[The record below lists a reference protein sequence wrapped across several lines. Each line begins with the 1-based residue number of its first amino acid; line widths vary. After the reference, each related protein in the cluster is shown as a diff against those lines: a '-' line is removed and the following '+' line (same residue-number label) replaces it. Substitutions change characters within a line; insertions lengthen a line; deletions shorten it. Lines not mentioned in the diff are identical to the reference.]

1 MCGIAGIAAY
11 HPQAQPVDATELVAI
26 RDRMVARGPDA
37 DGLWIAPDARIG
49 FGHRRLAILDLS
61 EAGRQPMFSP
71 DGQVVICFNG
81 EIFNY
86 PELRQELLA
95 AGVQL
100 KSTCDT
106 EAIIH
111 LYQREGTAAFKRLR
125 GMYGIALW
133 DARKRTMYLVRDPLG
148 IKPVYYAD
156 DGRTLR
162 FASQVKALQASPAVS
177 RTRDL
182 AAAAGYFV
190 RGSIP
195 EPRTWL
201 ADVKALPPGH
211 WIEVSEGARSQPVP
225 FETIEDTYR
234 QAPLPGQGTLENLA
248 ATIAGSV
255 AAHQMADVEVGLFL
269 SSGLDSML
277 LLALAA
283 RANQPIQ
290 NTLTLVPDVY
300 RGTDNDEGQYAEK
313 MAQRY
318 GAKHHNL
325 VLTAGEVPGLLD
337 RFFADVD
344 QPSVDG
350 LNTWLISRAAVS
362 LGLKVALSGLGGD
375 EMLAG
380 YPSFKQAP
388 FVAGIGR
395 WLPGQKLARER
406 LLPALGPAIGR
417 HLSTPKW
424 PALLGYTDSLAQS
437 YLLMKSLFLPY
448 ELPALMGEEAAREGL
463 RLWDLDR
470 QLAAENA
477 RIAALKPVAAVSY
490 LESTHYMRNQ
500 LLRDSDWAGMGHSL
514 EIRTPLVDRDVLRA
528 AAGAL
533 QSGAVTNKRAVVR
546 QMLPELEAQILNKP
560 KTGFTLPKN
569 HWLQT
574 QPGLDAWRKVP
585 LLTAGNTYGGR
596 RWAYVVAQRL
606 ELV

>member
-1 MCGIAGIAAY
+1 
-11 HPQAQPVDATELVAI
+11 
-26 RDRMVARGPDA
+26 
-37 DGLWIAPDARIG
+37 
-49 FGHRRLAILDLS
+49 
-61 EAGRQPMFSP
+61 
-71 DGQVVICFNG
+71 
-81 EIFNY
+81 
-86 PELRQELLA
+86 
-95 AGVQL
+95 
-100 KSTCDT
+100 
-106 EAIIH
+106 
-111 LYQREGTAAFKRLR
+111 
-125 GMYGIALW
+125 
-133 DARKRTMYLVRDPLG
+133 
-148 IKPVYYAD
+148 
-156 DGRTLR
+156 
-162 FASQVKALQASPAVS
+162 
-177 RTRDL
+177 
-182 AAAAGYFV
+182 
-190 RGSIP
+190 
-195 EPRTWL
+195 
-201 ADVKALPPGH
+201 
-211 WIEVSEGARSQPVP
+211 
-225 FETIEDTYR
+225 
-234 QAPLPGQGTLENLA
+234 
-248 ATIAGSV
+248 
-255 AAHQMADVEVGLFL
+255 MADVEVGLFL

-337 RFFADVD
+337 RFFDDVD

-380 YPSFKQAP
+380 YPSFRQAP
-388 FVAGIGR
+388 FAAGIGR
-395 WLPGQKLARER
+395 WLPGQKFTRER
-406 LLPALGPAIGR
+406 LLPALGPVVGR

-424 PALLGYTDSLAQS
+424 PALLGYTGSLAES
-437 YLLMKSLFLPY
+437 YLLMKALFLPY

-463 RLWDLDR
+463 RLWDLDE
-470 QLAAENA
+470 QLKAENA
-477 RIAALKPVAAVSY
+477 RIAGLRAAAAVSY

-514 EIRTPLVDRDVLRA
+514 EIRTPLVDREVLRA

-546 QMLPELEAQILNKP
+546 QMLPELETQILNKP

-569 HWLQT
+569 QWLQT
-574 QPGLDAWRKVP
+574 QSGLDAWRRVP

-596 RWAYVVAQRL
+596 RWAYVVAQRMG
-606 ELV
+606 LV

>member
-11 HPQAQPVDATELVAI
+11 HPQAQPVDETELLAI
-26 RDRMVARGPDA
+26 RDRMLARGPDGA
-37 DGLWIAPDARIG
+37 GLWLAPDRRIG
-49 FGHRRLAILDLS
+49 LAHRRLAILDLS
-61 EAGRQPMFSP
+61 DAGRQPMFSA
-71 DGQVVICFNG
+71 DGQVVVSFNG

-86 PELRQELLA
+86 PELRRELLA
-95 AGVQL
+95 TGVVL
-100 KSTCDT
+100 NSTCDT

-133 DARKRTMYLVRDPLG
+133 DAQRRKLYLVRDPLG

-156 DGRTLR
+156 DGRSLR

-177 RTRDL
+177 PTRDL

-211 WIEVSEGARSQPVP
+211 WLEVSEGRRSQPVP
-225 FETIEDTYR
+225 FETIEQVYAE
-234 QAPLPGQGTLENLA
+234 APAPGYGSLA
-248 ATIAGSV
+248 ALADSIAGSV
-255 AAHQMADVEVGLFL
+255 AAHQMADVELGLFL

-283 RANQPIQ
+283 RSGQPIQ

-300 RGTDNDEGQYAEK
+300 RGTDDDEGQYAEK
-313 MAQRY
+313 MARHY
-318 GAKHHNL
+318 GARHHNL

-337 RFFADVD
+337 RFFDDVD

-380 YPSFKQAP
+380 YPSFRQAP
-388 FVAGIGR
+388 FVARFGR
-395 WLPGQKLARER
+395 WLPGQKFAREH
-406 LLPALGPAIGR
+406 LLPTLGPAIGR

-424 PALLGYTDSLAQS
+424 PALLGYTEGLAPS
-437 YLLMKSLFLPY
+437 YLMMKALFLPY
-448 ELPALMGEEAAREGL
+448 ELPSLLGAEAAQEGL
-463 RLWDLDR
+463 RLWALDEE
-470 QLAAENA
+470 LKAENA
-477 RIAALKPVAAVSY
+477 TVAGWKPLAAISY
-490 LESTHYMRNQ
+490 LESRHYMRNQ
-500 LLRDSDWAGMGHSL
+500 LLRDSDWAGMGHSM
-514 EIRTPLVDRDVLRA
+514 EIRTPLVDREVLKA

-574 QPGLDAWRKVP
+574 QPGLDAWRKIP
-585 LLTAGNTYGGR
+585 LLTADNTYSGR
-596 RWAYVVAQRL
+596 RWAYVVAQRMGL
-606 ELV
+606 L

>member
-1 MCGIAGIAAY
+1 MCGIAGIVAY
-11 HPQAQPVDATELVAI
+11 QPQAPGVDEAELIAI
-26 RDRMVARGPDA
+26 RDRMLARGPDGA
-37 DGLWIAPDARIG
+37 GLWLAPDRRVGLA
-49 FGHRRLAILDLS
+49 HRRLAILDLS
-61 EAGRQPMFSP
+61 DAGRQPMFSP
-71 DGQVVICFNG
+71 DGSVVLSFNG

-86 PELRQELLA
+86 PELRQELQA
-95 AGVQL
+95 AGVVL
-100 KSTCDT
+100 KSSCDT

-111 LYQREGTAAFKRLR
+111 LYQREGTAAFRRLR

-133 DARKRTMYLVRDPLG
+133 DALKRKLYLVRDPLG

-156 DGRTLR
+156 DGRSLR

-177 RTRDL
+177 ATRDL

-211 WIEVSEGARSQPVP
+211 WLEVGEGRRAEPVP
-225 FETIEDTYR
+225 FETVEAVYA
-234 QAPLPGQGTLENLA
+234 QAPAPGYGSLEMLA
-248 ATIAGSV
+248 ETIAGSV

-269 SSGLDSML
+269 SSGLDSTL

-283 RANQPIQ
+283 RAGQPIQ

-300 RGTDNDEGQYAEK
+300 RGTQDDEGQYAEQL
-313 MAQRY
+313 ARSY

-325 VLTAGEVPGLLD
+325 VLTSAEVPGLLD

-380 YPSFKQAP
+380 YPSFRQAP
-388 FVAGIGR
+388 FAARFGR
-395 WLPGQKLARER
+395 WLPGQQFARER
-406 LLPALGPAIGR
+406 LLPKLGPVIGR
-417 HLSTPKW
+417 YLSTPKW
-424 PALLGYTDSLAQS
+424 PALLGYTEGLAPS

-448 ELPALMGEEAAREGL
+448 ELPALMGAEAAREGL
-463 RLWDLDR
+463 RLWGLDAELR
-470 QLAAENA
+470 AENA
-477 RIAALKPVAAVSY
+477 LIAGWKPLAAISY
-490 LESTHYMRNQ
+490 LESRHYMRNQ
-500 LLRDSDWAGMGHSL
+500 LLRDADWAGMGHSL
-514 EIRTPLVDRDVLRA
+514 EIRTPLVDREVLRA
-528 AAGAL
+528 AAAAL
-533 QSGAVTNKRAVVR
+533 QSGAITNKRAVIR
-546 QMLPELEAQILNKP
+546 RMLPELEARILNKP

-574 QPGLDAWRKVP
+574 QPGLDAWRGVP
-585 LLTAGNTYGGR
+585 LLTAANTYGGR
-596 RWAYVVAQRL
+596 RWAYVVARRMG
-606 ELV
+606 LV

>member
-11 HPQAQPVDATELVAI
+11 HSQAPAVDPDELIAI
-26 RDRMVARGPDA
+26 RDRMQARGPDA
-37 DGLWIAPDARIG
+37 DGLWLSPDRRLG

-71 DGQVVICFNG
+71 DGDVVVCYNG
-81 EIFNY
+81 EVFNY

-95 AGVQL
+95 AGVPL

-133 DARKRTMYLVRDPLG
+133 DAKQRKMYLVRDPLG

-156 DGRTLR
+156 DGRSLR

-177 RTRDL
+177 QTRDL

-211 WIEVSEGARSQPVP
+211 WLEVSEGRRSEPVP
-225 FETIEDTYR
+225 FETVEDTYA
-234 QAPLPGQGTLENLA
+234 QAPAPGYGSLETLA
-248 ATIAGSV
+248 DTIAGSV

-283 RANQPIQ
+283 RAKQPIQ

-300 RGTDNDEGQYAEK
+300 RGTEDDEGQYAEK

-318 GAKHHNL
+318 GARHHNL
-325 VLTAGEVPGLLD
+325 VLTAAEVPGLLD
-337 RFFADVD
+337 RFFGDVD

-380 YPSFKQAP
+380 YPSFRQAP
-388 FVAGIGR
+388 FVARFGR
-395 WLPGQKLARER
+395 WLPGQKFARET
-406 LLPALGPAIGR
+406 LLPAIGPAIGR

-424 PALLGYTDSLAQS
+424 PALLGYTEGLAPS
-437 YLLMKSLFLPY
+437 YLMMKALFLPY
-448 ELPALMGEEAAREGL
+448 ELPALMGAEAAREGL
-463 RLWDLDR
+463 RLWDLDE
-470 QLAAENA
+470 QLKAENA
-477 RIAALKPVAAVSY
+477 QVAGWKPLAAISY
-490 LESTHYMRNQ
+490 LESRHYMRNQ

-514 EIRTPLVDRDVLRA
+514 EIRTPLVDREVLKA

-546 QMLPELEAQILNKP
+546 QMLPELEAQILNEP

-596 RWAYVVAQRL
+596 RWAYVVAQRMG
-606 ELV
+606 LV